1 MLQATKSIL
10 SRVSPIKRHER
21 KVILSIALAWTIV
34 DFLFFWWRK
43 VTGIL
48 PEKYY
53 SPDINLAGE
62 IAAREIPVFII
73 SLFIGYLL
81 VSTFRNYLRNSSLWF
96 NLVAKTMLLLVAAVV
111 MTFFIYISYEWFIA
125 GLSLQRSLEK
135 FFYNLFHRRLLF
147 EKMPEWIV
155 LFIFTQLAIEINE
168 KYSRGVFFNIMIGK
182 YLQPREEKRIIM
194 FLDLK
199 DSTPIAEKLGHKEYF
214 KFIRDFIYCISYG
227 FIENDGRI
235 YQYVGDEIVV
245 WWPESKDNAR
255 KAIASLLTTR
265 KELNKNFN
273 RFKRK
278 YDILPEYKAGI
289 HTGNITVGQVG
300 IVKKDLVMSGD
311 TINTAARIRSACTD
325 MNQKFIISKEVLDL
339 LDLKEWQT
347 EPLGLTDLKGKH
359 KGIELF
365 ALKI

>member
-1 MLQATKSIL
+1 MRNIRWGFIKYHDWQIL
-10 SRVSPIKRHER
+10 EP
-21 KVILSIALAWTIV
+21 
-34 DFLFFWWRK
+34 
-43 VTGIL
+43 
-48 PEKYY
+48 
-53 SPDINLAGE
+53 
-62 IAAREIPVFII
+62 
-73 SLFIGYLL
+73 
-81 VSTFRNYLRNSSLWF
+81 
-96 NLVAKTMLLLVAAVV
+96 
-111 MTFFIYISYEWFIA
+111 
-125 GLSLQRSLEK
+125 Q
-135 FFYNLFHRRLLF
+135 
-147 EKMPEWIV
+147 
-155 LFIFTQLAIEINE
+155 
-168 KYSRGVFFNIMIGK
+168 
-182 YLQPREEKRIIM
+182 EEKRIIM

-235 YQYVGDEIVV
+235 SDYVGDEIVV
-245 WWPESKDNAR
+245 WWPESKANAR
-255 KAIASLLTTR
+255 KAIAFLLATR
-265 KELNKNFN
+265 KELNKNFD
-273 RFKRK
+273 RFKRR

-359 KGIELF
+359 NGIELF
-365 ALKI
+365 ALKISSTAHCGM